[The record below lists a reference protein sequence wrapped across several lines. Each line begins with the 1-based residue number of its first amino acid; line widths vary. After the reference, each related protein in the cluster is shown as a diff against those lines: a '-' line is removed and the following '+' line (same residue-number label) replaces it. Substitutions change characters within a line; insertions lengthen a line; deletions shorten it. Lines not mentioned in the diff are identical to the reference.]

1 MTVYYSSRLNF
12 VFILSLGMTSSIS
25 YSDIVADII
34 FTQCLAAESASKYL
48 NQKIYIYD
56 IVGIFF
62 ISELILY
69 QGVYLSKKQTLT
81 NTYIAYIPELF
92 QRNKLSLESYLAL
105 VNKERFTVSS
115 DNIGVYLKYAL
126 RVDNQSNRARS
137 SSLAEILSNDED
149 TTDAQIQEF

>member
-34 FTQCLAAESASKYL
+34 FTQCLAAESASKNF
-48 NQKIYIYD
+48 NQRIYIYD
-56 IVGIFF
+56 IVGLFF
-62 ISELILY
+62 ISELVLY

-126 RVDNQSNRARS
+126 PMDNQSNRARS
-137 SSLAEILSNDED
+137 SSLAEILSTNED
-149 TTDAQIQEF
+149 ITDAQI